1 MNRVKDRYPTFTMT
15 SWYYVV
21 CTILCFFSCLQLQGW
36 NVGLLLGDITS
47 FNFETWGVL
56 LYAIVF
62 ATVYNFSASSYAN
75 QKMPTSIASAYQTL
89 QPFFVAMIGTCFMG
103 SQITT
108 QEIGAAGII
117 VGGLYLCVTADTQLE
132 QTPENNGNIVQGMWQ
147 QIVDIISMRGDEREQ
162 EISEK
167 WNQFLVQ
174 IGIKEK
180 ELTWFEQK
188 LTNIGWLEKEGESQQ
203 VSLIPGLEGDSE

>member
-1 MNRVKDRYPTFTMT
+1 
-15 SWYYVV
+15 
-21 CTILCFFSCLQLQGW
+21 
-36 NVGLLLGDITS
+36 
-47 FNFETWGVL
+47 
-56 LYAIVF
+56 
-62 ATVYNFSASSYAN
+62 
-75 QKMPTSIASAYQTL
+75 MPTSIASAYQTL